1 MKLKGFGDLEKKMKQ
16 MGKNLQQL
24 DGEHSIT
31 FDTLFN
37 NSFMEKHTNH
47 QTIGDFI
54 EASKINAETA
64 DDFEDNAEL
73 DAFVA
78 DNSKFASWS
87 EMKIEAV
94 GEYAKKQ
101 LFAGL

>member
-1 MKLKGFGDLEKKMKQ
+1 MKLKGFTDLEKKLKQ
-16 MGKNLQQL
+16 MGKNAQQL
-24 DGEHSIT
+24 DGEHSLT

-37 NSFMEKHTNH
+37 NSFMQRHTNH
-47 QTIGDFI
+47 QSISDFI

-78 DNSKFASWS
+78 GNSKFASWG
-87 EMKIEAV
+87 EMKSKAV
-94 GEYAKKQ
+94 GEYAEKQ